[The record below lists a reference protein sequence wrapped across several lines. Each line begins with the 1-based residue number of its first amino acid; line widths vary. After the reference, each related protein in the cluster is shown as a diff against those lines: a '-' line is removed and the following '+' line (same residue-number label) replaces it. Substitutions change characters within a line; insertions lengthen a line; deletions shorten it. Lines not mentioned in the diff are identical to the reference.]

1 MNKKVI
7 WAVVAVV
14 ILAAIIWWYQSRPD
28 TEPAETGTTAV
39 DQNGEPPQAAVNS
52 EQSLGASIYSQ
63 VGQTQNPAEQ
73 IPNTNPLGDQTNPIK
88 GAYTNPFG
96 Q

>member
-1 MNKKVI
+1 MNKKII

-28 TEPAETGTTAV
+28 TESAGTGTTA
-39 DQNGEPPQAAVNS
+39 DGQNGAAPSSPS